1 MRALVTGGS
10 GFLGCVLI
18 EQLVAGNARIRNFDL
33 ASAEDHPAS
42 VEYFRGDIRD
52 ATAVDA
58 ACKDVDVIFH
68 AVAQQPL
75 SKDPALMRS
84 VNIGGTRNLLAA
96 ALKNKVGKAI
106 FFSSTSIFG
115 VPDELPI
122 RRATPANPVEAY
134 GRTKVAAEGV
144 CREFIEKGLD
154 VTLIRPRTILGH
166 GRLGI
171 FQMLFE
177 WIREGSN
184 VPVLGSGDA
193 EFQFIHA
200 RDLADA
206 AILAARRAGPAIYNI
221 GTDRFASVRAT
232 LEALCAHAGTGAKV
246 KSVPDA
252 PTRLLMAVLTKLG
265 VSPLGNYHY
274 LAYSK
279 PSWFD
284 ISDAQRELGWQPK
297 YSNDEMLIESYDWY
311 LAHREEVAR
320 SKWASPHKSGVK
332 QGVLKLLIKLL
343 R

>member
-10 GFLGCVLI
+10 GFFGCLLA
-18 EQLVAGNARIRNFDL
+18 ERLAESNAHIRNYDL
-33 ASAEDHPAS
+33 MPAEDHPAN
-42 VEYFRGDIRD
+42 VEYLRGDIRN
-52 ATAVDA
+52 TKAVHA
-58 ACKDVDVIFH
+58 ACEGVDVVIH

-84 VNIGGTRNLLAA
+84 VNIDGTRNLLQA
-96 ALKNKVGKAI
+96 ALDARVKKVI
-106 FFSSTSIFG
+106 FMSSTSIFG
-115 VPDELPI
+115 IPDELPI

-134 GRTKVAAEGV
+134 GRTKVAAEEV
-144 CREFIEKGLD
+144 CREFIARGLD

-177 WIREGSN
+177 WIRDGSN
-184 VPVLGSGDA
+184 VPVLGSGNA

-200 RDLADA
+200 RDLAQA
-206 AILAARRAGPAIYNI
+206 TILAANKPGPAIYNI
-221 GTDRFASVRAT
+221 GTDRFGTTRQT
-232 LEALCAHAGTGAKV
+232 LEALCAHAGTGSKV

-252 PTRLLMAVLTKLG
+252 PTRLLMAATTKLG
-265 VSPLGNYHY
+265 LSPLGNYHY

-279 PSWFD
+279 PSYFD
-284 ISDAQRELGWQPK
+284 ISNAVNELGWKPE

-311 LAHREEVAR
+311 LAHRDEVMR

-332 QGVLKLLIKLL
+332 QGVLKFLISLL
-343 R
+343 